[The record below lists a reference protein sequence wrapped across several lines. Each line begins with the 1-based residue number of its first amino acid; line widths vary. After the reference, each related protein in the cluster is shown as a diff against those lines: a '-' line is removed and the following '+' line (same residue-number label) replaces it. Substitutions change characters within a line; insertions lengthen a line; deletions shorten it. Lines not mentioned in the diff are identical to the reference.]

1 MPHYPESCTMPTD
14 IPTIELAFDRQP
26 ANRQALLGSL
36 LARRPALAPQDQC
49 GVRFH
54 AVWSGALADPA
65 AVRSYMDV
73 CGSEGDGDGSAAFVC
88 VPPAP
93 APYYTF
99 SLPLLFV
106 HAMAMPLHMAI
117 LTHPKFPLRL
127 LGLVHW
133 ANQTEMLQP
142 LPPGAAMDFECT
154 LSGITTS
161 ERGQMFD
168 IHTTVRVGGEVV
180 WREISTFLAPA
191 RDKTSSKKPTGTP
204 TPGEPA
210 WGAPI
215 AQWAVAANAGRRFAG
230 PSGDWNP
237 IHVSAFTARLFGYPR
252 AIAHGLF
259 SAARCLALLQ
269 AGKPQSFPTRLDLRF
284 KRPLLIP
291 GKVALHTAAQ
301 GGDTLFVLR
310 VEPGAE
316 PHIEGRLHA

>member
-1 MPHYPESCTMPTD
+1 MNPNTPA
-14 IPTIELAFDRQP
+14 IELVFSKP
-26 ANRQALLGSL
+26 PSNRKAMVGSL
-36 LARRPALAPQDQC
+36 MARRPALAPANRL
-49 GVRFH
+49 GLRFH
-54 AVWSGALADPA
+54 AVWTGAQADPS
-65 AVRSYMDV
+65 AVRAYMAL
-73 CGSEGDGDGSAAFVC
+73 CDGDGAAAPVC
-88 VPPAP
+88 VPAAP

-99 SLPLLFV
+99 ALPMLYV

-142 LPPGAAMDFECT
+142 MAPGAQMDFECT
-154 LSGITTS
+154 LDGITES

-168 IHTTVRVGGEVV
+168 IHTTVRVGGEMV

-191 RDKTSSKKPTGTP
+191 KRGKTGGGRKPEGTNTAAEP
-204 TPGEPA
+204 T
-210 WGAPI
+210 WGAAQ

-269 AGKPQSFPTRLDLRF
+269 AGKPQTFPVRLDLRF

-291 GKVALHTAAQ
+291 GDVALHTAAQ
-301 GGDTLFVLR
+301 DGATLFVLK
-310 VEPGAE
+310 VQPGGE
-316 PHIEGRLHA
+316 PHIEGRLQCGSSEVD

>member
-1 MPHYPESCTMPTD
+1 MPAMTLNT
-14 IPTIELAFDRQP
+14 PTIELAFSQP
-26 ANRQALLGSL
+26 PTNRKALVASL
-36 LARRPALAPQDQC
+36 LARRPALATAEQRK
-49 GVRFH
+49 VRYH
-54 AVWSGALADPA
+54 AVWTGAQADPA
-65 AVRSYMDV
+65 AVRAYMAL
-73 CGSEGDGDGSAAFVC
+73 CGGDGDGDGDGAIAPVC
-88 VPPAP
+88 VPAAP

-99 SLPLLFV
+99 ALPMLYV

-117 LTHPKFPLRL
+117 LTHPRFPLRL

-142 LPPGAAMDFECT
+142 MAPGAPMDLECT
-154 LSGITTS
+154 LDGVDES

-168 IHTTVRVGGEVV
+168 IHTTVRVGGEIV

-191 RDKTSSKKPTGTP
+191 KREKTRGERKPESTAADAP
-204 TPGEPA
+204 VWSEPV
-210 WGAPI
+210 

-237 IHVSAFTARLFGYPR
+237 IHVSAVTARLFGYPR

-269 AGKPQSFPTRLDLRF
+269 AGRPQTFPVRLDLRF

-291 GKVALHTAAQ
+291 GSVALHTAAQ
-301 GGDTLFVLR
+301 DGATLFVLK
-310 VEPGAE
+310 VQPGGE
-316 PHIEGRLHA
+316 PHIEGRLQ

>member
-1 MPHYPESCTMPTD
+1 MTKDTPA
-14 IPTIELAFDRQP
+14 IELAFSRP
-26 ANRQALLGSL
+26 PSNRKALVGSL
-36 LARRPALAPQDQC
+36 LARRPALAAANRL

-54 AVWSGALADPA
+54 AVWTGAQADPA
-65 AVRSYMDV
+65 AVRAYMEL
-73 CGSEGDGDGSAAFVC
+73 CDGDGAAAPVC
-88 VPPAP
+88 VPAAP

-99 SLPLLFV
+99 ALPMLYV

-117 LTHPKFPLRL
+117 LAHPQFPLRL

-142 LPPGAAMDFECT
+142 MAPGAPMDFECT
-154 LSGITTS
+154 LDGITES

-168 IHTTVRVGGEVV
+168 IHTTVRMGGEIV

-191 RDKTSSKKPTGTP
+191 KRGKTSGGRKPEDNATEG
-204 TPGEPA
+204 PA
-210 WGAPI
+210 WGASV

-269 AGKPQSFPTRLDLRF
+269 AGKPQTFPVRLDLRF

-291 GKVALHTAAQ
+291 GDVALHTAAQ
-301 GGDTLFVLR
+301 GEATLFVLK
-310 VEPGAE
+310 VKPSDE
-316 PHIEGRLHA
+316 PHIEGRLQTGATGGA

>member
-1 MPHYPESCTMPTD
+1 MPTD
-14 IPTIELAFDRQP
+14 TPTIELAFARQP
-26 ANRQALLGSL
+26 ANRRALLGSL
-36 LARRPALAPQDQC
+36 LARRPALAPENQC

-54 AVWSGALADPA
+54 AVWTGAVADPA

-99 SLPLLFV
+99 TLPLLFV

-133 ANQTEMLQP
+133 ANQTEMLQS
-142 LPPGAAMDFECT
+142 LAPGAAMDFECT
-154 LSGITTS
+154 LSGIATS

-168 IHTTVRVGGEVV
+168 IHTSVRVGGEIV

-191 RDKTSSKKPTGTP
+191 RTAKPARKASIGNAH
-204 TPGEPA
+204 GEPV
-210 WGAPI
+210 WGEPM

-269 AGKPQSFPTRLDLRF
+269 AGKPQTFPVRLDLRF
-284 KRPLLIP
+284 KRPLVIP
-291 GKVALHTAAQ
+291 GSVALHTTAQ
-301 GGDTLFVLR
+301 DGDTLFVLK
-310 VEPGAE
+310 VEPSGD
-316 PHIEGRLHA
+316 PHIEGRLHV